1 MQKRVPSAPVF
12 LRQFGFVEDISF
24 PESPVMRPVLAASTL
39 IAATLFAAAP
49 PALADQHAP
58 AAVTPAQAPAHW
70 TSDAPLRAAIDE
82 MAQMLRA
89 VGHDLQQNQRT
100 EAQYD
105 ALADWMLKRLAT
117 FPTTHADRNAAVALS
132 EIKKDLADGA
142 DIMTHATHLPARR
155 LGYMMAV
162 QALNR
167 YGKSFEHPDWTP
179 IPY

>member
-1 MQKRVPSAPVF
+1 MRLILTVTVIIAVSSF
-12 LRQFGFVEDISF
+12 FVG
-24 PESPVMRPVLAASTL
+24 A
-39 IAATLFAAAP
+39 
-49 PALADQHAP
+49 PALADQHA
-58 AAVTPAQAPAHW
+58 ATPATSAKTTTPWA
-70 TSDAPLRAAIDE
+70 SDAPLRAAIDE

-105 ALADWMLKRLAT
+105 ALAAWMLKRLAT
-117 FPTTHADRNAAVALS
+117 FPTTHADRNAAIALS
-132 EIKKDLADGA
+132 EIKKDLSDGA

-167 YGKSFEHPDWTP
+167 YGKSFDHPDWAP
-179 IPY
+179 IPQ

>member
-1 MQKRVPSAPVF
+1 
-12 LRQFGFVEDISF
+12 
-24 PESPVMRPVLAASTL
+24 MRPILAAAVV
-39 IAATLFAAAP
+39 IAASSFFVVS

-58 AAVTPAQAPAHW
+58 SVTSAKIATPW
-70 TSDAPLRAAIDE
+70 SSDAPLRAAVDE

-105 ALADWMLKRLAT
+105 ALAEWMLKRLAA
-117 FPTTHADRNAAVALS
+117 FPTTHADRNAAIALS
-132 EIKKDLADGA
+132 EIKKDLSDGA

-179 IPY
+179 IPL

>member
-1 MQKRVPSAPVF
+1 MH
-12 LRQFGFVEDISF
+12 
-24 PESPVMRPVLAASTL
+24 PVLATSAL

-49 PALADQHAP
+49 PVLADQHAP
-58 AAVTPAQAPAHW
+58 AAVTPAQAPARW
-70 TSDAPLRAAIDE
+70 TSDTPLRAAIDE

-117 FPTTHADRNAAVALS
+117 FPTTHADRNAAIALS
-132 EIKKDLADGA
+132 EIKKDLGDGA

>member
-1 MQKRVPSAPVF
+1 MPSAPVF

-117 FPTTHADRNAAVALS
+117 FPTTHTDRNAAIALS
-132 EIKKDLADGA
+132 EIKKDLGDGA